1 MAKTMEE
8 IVAYR
13 KQYYKDHK
21 EKLSEYRKQY
31 YETHKEQFNEY
42 RKKYREKNRGTEK
55 YREMLR
61 RASSNYRKNNPE
73 KFNAYIKKYRE
84 ANKEKISEIYRKY
97 KRTHRDKVYEM
108 KVDYYRRAAIGSERH
123 HWDDWEDE
131 MIMEHKLTDKELS
144 KKTKHSVA
152 AIQTRRWKL
161 NKLYGKGETND
172 NTRISNGDTKA
183 REVLREDTRRG
194 TIRNLLQWFKKR
206 TRSQV

>member
-21 EKLSEYRKQY
+21 EKLNEYRKQY
-31 YETHKEQFNEY
+31 YETHKEQFKEY
-42 RKKYREKNRGTEK
+42 RKKYLEKNKGTERYK
-55 YREMLR
+55 EMLR
-61 RASSNYRKNNPE
+61 RAASNYRKNNPE

-97 KRTHRDKVYEM
+97 KQTHRDKVYEM
-108 KVDYYRRAAIGSERH
+108 KADYYRRAAIGSKRH
-123 HWDDWEDE
+123 HWDEWEDE

-172 NTRISNGDTKA
+172 STRISNGDTKV